1 MQLSKII
8 IHLVLSALLA
18 LGTNGV
24 VSAKV
29 ASADQN
35 LLWMGHQADGVV
47 NWLTQQGKSAR
58 STTGP
63 PDSPVASK
71 RGLNF
76 GKNNRKLDFLFNKN
90 INQANAKNTQRA
102 RGNVDRISI
111 ADTPQNR
118 AEVTRRFN
126 DAFNDSSS
134 IVPGG
139 SNVPGR
145 NLREFFLPGVTGT
158 GSKIQFVEEAGKVI
172 TIMAK

>member
-1 MQLSKII
+1 M
-8 IHLVLSALLA
+8 
-18 LGTNGV
+18 
-24 VSAKV
+24 
-29 ASADQN
+29 
-35 LLWMGHQADGVV
+35 
-47 NWLTQQGKSAR
+47 
-58 STTGP
+58 
-63 PDSPVASK
+63 
-71 RGLNF
+71 NF

-102 RGNVDRISI
+102 RGNVDRIGI